1 MVAMVRARTIASSNE
16 IGDALRQGQRRSSS
30 VVTVHIFATP
40 EQRGRDGRVAYIAA
54 KRLGGAV
61 WRNRSRRVLR
71 EAFRQAGGPI
81 PGVDML
87 LVATRSTAETHPA
100 EVAQAIVEILRRL
113 GARRVQ

>member
-1 MVAMVRARTIASSNE
+1 MSKARTIASSNE

-30 VVTVHIFATP
+30 VVTVHMCATP

-71 EAFRQAGGPI
+71 EAFRLAGGPV
-81 PGVDML
+81 PGADLL
-87 LVATRSTAETHPA
+87 LVATKQTASSHPA
-100 EVAQAIVEILRRL
+100 DVAAAIVEILRRL
-113 GARRVQ
+113 GAGRLQ

>member
-1 MVAMVRARTIASSNE
+1 MAKARTIASSSE
-16 IGDALRQGQRRSSS
+16 IGDALRQGQRRSTS
-30 VVTVHIFATP
+30 VVTVHLYATP

-71 EAFRQAGGPI
+71 EALRLAGGPVS
-81 PGVDML
+81 GMDML
-87 LVATRSTAETHPA
+87 LVATRVTAETSPT

-113 GARRVQ
+113 GARQVQ